1 MDVIYAMK
9 LYINKMV
16 DDAGPGIKALLM
28 DKETISI
35 ISIVYAQS
43 DMLQKEVYLFE
54 AIENYVPRQES
65 LKFVKCIVFVRPTE
79 KNITYLIRELKHP
92 RFSQYFI
99 NFNNIISKTDIKA
112 LAEVDEFEVVKDV
125 QEFYADYLAI
135 NSHTFSLNV
144 KSCYQNIRN
153 WNPISFH
160 RITQGIISILLSLN
174 RCPLIRYQ
182 SSSDM
187 AKRLAEQ
194 IRQTIAKE
202 NVLFDSNTS
211 TESQPILLILDRKF
225 DPITPLLNQW
235 TYQAMLHELMTITN
249 NRVSLANV
257 PGVAKELKEIVLS
270 QEQDEFYQKNLFL
283 NYGEICSNIKCLME
297 DFQQKTQQQKKIE
310 TIADM
315 KSFIETYPQ
324 FRKMSGTVTKH
335 VTLIDEISRIVN
347 AYSLL
352 EVSEAEQELISTGNH
367 SESVKRISQLISSDK
382 IRNCDAIRLALLYA
396 ITFQNNSNCDI
407 RSLCRLLERRNMNP
421 GDIKIISQLME
432 FCGLKQR
439 FGTKGA
445 TSSQEILTTEHVRAF
460 TKKVIKGFKGV
471 ENIYTQHTPVIK
483 ELVEDLN
490 RCRLRE
496 TVYPFLGS
504 VQQRERPQEIII
516 FIIGGITYE
525 ESLIVYNL
533 NRQLQGTKI
542 LLGGSMVH
550 NSKSFLD
557 EVRCAC
563 QYHSETTTGTI
574 VMGGTS
580 HHHSNNSGAL
590 ASVINKIENL

>member
-1 MDVIYAMK
+1 MDVVHAMK

-92 RFSQYFI
+92 H
-99 NFNNIISKTDIKA
+99 FNNIISKTNINA

-144 KSCYQNIRN
+144 KSCYQNVHH
-153 WNPISFH
+153 WNPISFQ

-182 SSSDM
+182 SSSEM

-202 NVLFDSNTS
+202 NVLFDTNTS

-235 TYQAMLHELMTITN
+235 TYQAMLHELLTIAN

-270 QEQDEFYQKNLFL
+270 QEQDEFYQKNLYL

-335 VTLIDEISRIVN
+335 VTLIDEICRIVN
-347 AYSLL
+347 ASSLL
-352 EVSEAEQELISTGNH
+352 EVSESEQELISTGNH
-367 SESVKRISQLISSDK
+367 SESLKRISKLISSDK
-382 IRNCDAIRLALLYA
+382 IRNCDAIRLTLLYA
-396 ITFQNNSNCDI
+396 LTYQNNSNYDI
-407 RSLCRLLERRNMNP
+407 RGLCRLLERRNMNP
-421 GDIKIISQLME
+421 GDIKIINQLME

-439 FGTKGA
+439 TGGKGT
-445 TSSQEILTTEHVRAF
+445 TTTPEILTTEHVRAF
-460 TKKVIKGFKGV
+460 TKKVIKGFRGV

-483 ELVEDLN
+483 DLIEDLY

-496 TVYPFLGS
+496 ILYPFLGS

-525 ESLIVYNL
+525 ESLTVYNL

-542 LLGGSMVH
+542 LLGGSIVH

-557 EVRCAC
+557 EIRCAC
-563 QYHSETTTGTI
+563 QYHSAETAEPT
-574 VMGGTS
+574 VMGSSS
-580 HHHSNNSGAL
+580 HHNSGNTGAL
-590 ASVINKIENL
+590 ASIINKIENL

>member
-1 MDVIYAMK
+1 MYFFSK
-9 LYINKMV
+9 
-16 DDAGPGIKALLM
+16 
-28 DKETISI
+28 ISFNDFFL
-35 ISIVYAQS
+35 A
-43 DMLQKEVYLFE
+43 D
-54 AIENYVPRQES
+54 
-65 LKFVKCIVFVRPTE
+65 
-79 KNITYLIRELKHP
+79 
-92 RFSQYFI
+92 
-99 NFNNIISKTDIKA
+99 FNNIISKTDIKA

-144 KSCYQNIRN
+144 KSCYQNVN
-153 WNPISFH
+153 HWNPISFQ
-160 RITQGIISILLSLN
+160 RITQGIISILLSIN

-182 SSSDM
+182 SSSEM

-235 TYQAMLHELMTITN
+235 TYQAMLHELMTIVN
-249 NRVSLANV
+249 NRISLANV
-257 PGVAKELKEIVLS
+257 PGIQKELKEIVLS
-270 QEQDEFYQKNLFL
+270 QDQDEFYQKNLYL

-315 KSFIETYPQ
+315 KAFIETYPQ

-335 VTLIDEISRIVN
+335 VTLIDEICRIVN
-347 AYSLL
+347 ANSLL

-367 SESVKRISQLISSDK
+367 SESLKRIQLLISSDK
-382 IRNCDAIRLALLYA
+382 IRNCDAIRLTLLYA
-396 ITFQNNSNCDI
+396 LTFHNHSNCDT
-407 RSLCRLLERRNMNP
+407 RGLCRMLERRNMNP
-421 GDIKIISQLME
+421 GDIKIINQLLE
-432 FCGLKQR
+432 FCGLKNKQQR
-439 FGTKGA
+439 
-445 TSSQEILTTEHVRAF
+445 TSGVGGGIGKSTISTQELLTTTEHVRAF

-471 ENIYTQHTPVIK
+471 ENIYTQHIPVIK
-483 ELVEDLN
+483 ELIEDLN

-496 TVYPFLGS
+496 TLYPFLGS

-525 ESLIVYNL
+525 ESLTVYNM
-533 NRQLQGTKI
+533 NRQLQGIKI
-542 LLGGSMVH
+542 LLGGSIIH

-563 QYHSETTTGTI
+563 QYHSETSISSNTGA
-574 VMGGTS
+574 G
-580 HHHSNNSGAL
+580 SNVTVGAL